1 MRFLPVLLAVGL
13 LGDKFPPRDFVEYWS
28 AARVLQ
34 SGGNPYDHLQLL
46 EVQRSA
52 LNKPELQEPTLLW
65 TPPYTL
71 PVYLPF
77 GYLPFETAH
86 VVWVISQLV
95 LIFASMVLLSLAYRA
110 TPPQRFLGWLMP
122 LVYAPVFWCL
132 HFGQNTALLLF
143 GLSGFLLCRT
153 RNRPWLAG
161 LFAALTAIKP
171 HMLAAF
177 GIVLVL
183 DAYTRSGRRALLSG
197 VLAIAVAL
205 GIVFA
210 FNANIISQ
218 FQEALNR
225 PTSENATS
233 LKDWDVP
240 LLSYQLRVAIAPDA
254 FWVQFVPCGIVCI
267 LAAVHY
273 WRNRRTWNW
282 LREMPMLVL
291 LSAVFAPYGGWIFD
305 MTILLLPIFAAM
317 LTMMNHTG
325 RKPLEQ
331 VLILALTVIFLALSY
346 TALKIHGLADSLW
359 HAPLMALLVCA
370 FPEFIRRSDSAIQH
384 SPNRAE

>member
-1 MRFLPVLLAVGL
+1 MRFLPVLIAVGL
-13 LGDKFPPRDFVEYWS
+13 LGDKFPPRDFVDYWS
-28 AARVLQ
+28 AARVIR
-34 SGGNPYDHLQLL
+34 SGGNPYDHMQLL
-46 EVQRSA
+46 EVQRIV
-52 LNKPELQEPTLLW
+52 LNNPELQEPTLLW

-86 VVWVISQLV
+86 VVWVVSQLLLV
-95 LIFASMVLLSLAYRA
+95 FTSMVLLARAFDA

-143 GLSGFLLCRT
+143 GLSGFLLFRV

-183 DAYTRSGRRALLSG
+183 DAYSRSGRRALLSG

-205 GIVFA
+205 GITLA
-210 FNANIISQ
+210 FNNNILNQ
-218 FQEALNR
+218 FQEALKR

-240 LLSYQLRVAIAPDA
+240 LLSYQLRVNVAPDA
-254 FWVQFVPCGIVCI
+254 FWVQFVPCGILCV
-267 LAAVHY
+267 LAGIHY
-273 WRNRRTWNW
+273 YRNRRTWNW

-305 MTILLLPIFAAM
+305 MTILLMPVFAAM
-317 LTMMNHTG
+317 RTMMNHTG
-325 RKPLEQ
+325 SKPLEQ
-331 VLILALTVIFLALSY
+331 MLILALTVIFFILSY

-359 HAPLMALLVCA
+359 HAPLIAMLVCA
-370 FPEFIRRSDSAIQH
+370 YPEFICRSDSTIHQP
-384 SPNRAE
+384 PNHAE